1 MYIDEKFIN
10 ERIAFLRIQKGVSA
24 RDMSLSIGQSD
35 NYINKIENGKA
46 LPSINGL
53 ILICEYFGIT
63 LQEFFDMDT
72 KSPND
77 LNDLIKELKSLD
89 GNTLKHLT
97 EFVKGIKKGKI
108 E

>member
-63 LQEFFDMDT
+63 LQEFFDINN

-77 LNDLIKELKSLD
+77 LNDLIKELKNLD
-89 GNTLKHLT
+89 SNTLKHLT
-97 EFVKGIKKGKI
+97 EFVKGMKKDKF